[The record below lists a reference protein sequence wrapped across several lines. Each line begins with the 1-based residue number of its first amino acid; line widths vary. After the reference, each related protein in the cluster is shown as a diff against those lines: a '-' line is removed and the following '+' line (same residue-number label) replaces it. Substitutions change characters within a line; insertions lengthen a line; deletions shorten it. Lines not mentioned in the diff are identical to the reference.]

1 MYLCFRCKSV
11 GYNEESGEC
20 RLSSF
25 DEREARLT
33 YHPAFNYYHVVTD
46 RSNEDKEGNRY
57 YYQHYPG
64 AYQPSSSGGFSF
76 PPPPSDHTLGSPRIT
91 TTEKAIVT
99 EDRSLGSGLS
109 LCPDGIDDASP
120 VFGQLRSRTRL
131 RSDYIER
138 SLIVASLYE
147 CERVCLE
154 ERQFQCMSF
163 NFMPQFHASLPANCH
178 LSSRSHFPPLDL
190 NDPNVFE
197 VDEDYDFYA
206 LLGRRDNPPNPC
218 IDGNEG
224 LNFPPFFALLLS
236 TCQKVRREIQ
246 FWEILIHGV

>member
-1 MYLCFRCKSV
+1 M

-25 DEREARLT
+25 DEQEARLT

-46 RSNEDKEGNRY
+46 RSNEVKGGKRY

-64 AYQPSSSGGFSF
+64 AYQPSGGFRF
-76 PPPPSDHTLGSPRIT
+76 PPPPPPPGHTHGSSSRT

-99 EDRSLGSGLS
+99 EDRSLQSGGSI
-109 LCPDGIDDASP
+109 CNGIDASTSP
-120 VFGQLRSRTRL
+120 VFGQVRSRTRL
-131 RSDYIER
+131 KSDFIQR

-163 NFMPQFHASLPANCH
+163 NFMPQFQASLPTNCH
-178 LSSRSHFPPLDL
+178 LSPRSHFQPLDL
-190 NDPNVFE
+190 NDPNLFE
-197 VDEDYDFYA
+197 VDEEYDFYA
-206 LLGRRDNPPNPC
+206 RLDRRDTPLDPC
-218 IDGNEG
+218 IDGKHM
-224 LNFPPFFALLLS
+224 S
-236 TCQKVRREIQ
+236 KVQ
-246 FWEILIHGV
+246 FGETEMAIVTIRIWKN

>member
-76 PPPPSDHTLGSPRIT
+76 PPPPSDHTLGSSRT

-99 EDRSLGSGLS
+99 EDRSLGSGSS

-224 LNFPPFFALLLS
+224 LNFPPFFALLFS

>member
-76 PPPPSDHTLGSPRIT
+76 PPPPSDHTLASSRT

-99 EDRSLGSGLS
+99 EDRSLGSGSS